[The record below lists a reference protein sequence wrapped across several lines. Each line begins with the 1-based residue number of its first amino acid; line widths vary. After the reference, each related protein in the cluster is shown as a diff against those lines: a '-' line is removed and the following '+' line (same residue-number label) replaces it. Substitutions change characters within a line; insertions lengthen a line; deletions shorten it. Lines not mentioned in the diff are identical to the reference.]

1 MQKWTSATAAA
12 SAASNGP
19 RPTSS
24 SSSVSLSRVLEARRG
39 PLNEVECWALLSQAG
54 GALQDVLL
62 GINGNRSNNNNHE
75 HDSSSSSSHSS
86 SSSKDFSVLGLLGK
100 RKPPLYSISS
110 SLVVTPDKLL
120 CTASGKVVLEQNHHS
135 SDNAKVISHY
145 VPSRLRQKS
154 DNDLTEVELEAIG
167 VFSLGRTIADGLDGN
182 RVNVSESLRNL
193 LDGMTREHSSH
204 HHSSVTLLTVM
215 RTVSEQWRLKVGS
228 SPVSRFVSQLCRV
241 TLGWQHSRSAAALS
255 AVAGLSA
262 VEDRLRRRAAAAGE
276 KTEAARRASALPSP
290 ATSTTSVVAVPPPL
304 PARNN
309 PTTSSRKEEEGNRSR
324 QEEEERGKE
333 EEEEVVEFSRL
344 DASSSSSSN
353 EASSSSPTPQT
364 PTKQQAT
371 KSKQPPPHSNSDRY
385 AIQQP

>member
-86 SSSKDFSVLGLLGK
+86 SSSKDFSVLGLRGK
-100 RKPPLYSISS
+100 RKSPLYSISS

-204 HHSSVTLLTVM
+204 HHSAVTLLTVM

-262 VEDRLRRRAAAAGE
+262 VEDRLRRRAAAGE
-276 KTEAARRASALPSP
+276 KMEAARRASALPSP

-309 PTTSSRKEEEGNRSR
+309 PTTSSRKEEEGNRNR